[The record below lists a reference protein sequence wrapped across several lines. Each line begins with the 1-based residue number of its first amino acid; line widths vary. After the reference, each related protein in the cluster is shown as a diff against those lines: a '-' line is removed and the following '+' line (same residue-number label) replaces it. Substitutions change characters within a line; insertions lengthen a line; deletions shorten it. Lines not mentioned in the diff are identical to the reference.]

1 MISYIT
7 NINDNI
13 RIFCERGD
21 ICGCRALCLIE
32 SYGAY
37 GNIIDFWVQYI
48 DDRIVS
54 VIVKY
59 GADMTVV
66 TSDDTDKNELRDFI
80 YATGAKSIV
89 FDRPFYN
96 AEIVGKVMELKEP
109 AENKIPDGCR
119 IEKDV
124 PLNEAYDLIKKCKGK
139 GFVCPSYEDFILD
152 TSHKL
157 RHKRAVCCG
166 LYNNKNTLCSF
177 AMTSAMTDKTAV
189 IGAVCTSPEYRR
201 QGFGGAVVSSLVR
214 MLGDR
219 RILLARTPNENES
232 FYDQL
237 GFIQSVISGCSDLF
251 CYS

>member
-109 AENKIPDGCR
+109 AENKIPAGCR

-124 PLNEAYDLIKKCKGK
+124 PLNEAYDLIKEFLPKEEGLQKRVAESMNYSFNSGGKRLRPMFMMESYRLFKG
-139 GFVCPSYEDFILD
+139 EDF
-152 TSHKL
+152 TS
-157 RHKRAVCCG
+157 
-166 LYNNKNTLCSF
+166 
-177 AMTSAMTDKTAV
+177 
-189 IGAVCTSPEYRR
+189 
-201 QGFGGAVVSSLVR
+201 
-214 MLGDR
+214 
-219 RILLARTPNENES
+219 
-232 FYDQL
+232 
-237 GFIQSVISGCSDLF
+237 
-251 CYS
+251 